1 MAFIKLQ
8 FRPGLNKDQ
17 TNYTNEGGW
26 FACDK
31 IRFRSGYPQKLGGWA
46 AVTSQ
51 VFLGIC
57 RQLFGW
63 ITSYADN
70 LLAAGTSKKVYI
82 EVGSQYYDI
91 TPYASITA
99 AGDVT
104 FAATDGS
111 STITVS
117 DTGSSVTAGNF
128 VTFSGAVSL
137 GGTITAAVLNQNYEI
152 ASYINANQ
160 YTIVAKNPTTGAAVT
175 ANASDSGNG
184 GAAVIGSY
192 EIPIGN
198 DITTYGYGWGTSTW
212 GAVPWGLGSNTP
224 VFLQQR
230 DWFFDQFDNDLIMNE
245 RNGALFIWERGVGSI
260 DSALANRAI
269 YLEDLPGA
277 ADVPGKVMQC
287 LLSQNDRHLLAFGS
301 IPYGSTSVSD
311 FDPMLIRW
319 ASQNAPEF
327 WTPGTVT
334 VPSTGQLSS
343 AGFRRVSRGSRIVR
357 AIATRQTILVFTDT
371 HLYSFQYVGTTDVFD
386 LQEYADNISII
397 SPRAVITA
405 SNVTYWMG
413 ADKFYAYNGAVQ
425 TLTCTLRNHVFSN
438 LNYAQASQIVCG
450 TNEGFHEIWW
460 FYPSADSNT
469 NDSYVVYNYL
479 EQVWHYGTMDR
490 TAWLDAAQREFPQAV
505 GMANILYNHESG
517 VDADGTPMESYIQ
530 SSDFDLQDGE
540 DFMLS
545 RRVIPD
551 VDFSGSTA
559 NSPEL
564 SFMIRPRNFPG
575 SAYQDDA
582 FDSQAVIET
591 SVNNYTNQ
599 VFIRARG
606 RQMALKILS
615 SDLGVNWQ
623 LGSPRLDIRKDG
635 RR

>member
-1 MAFIKLQ
+1 MPFIKLQ

-31 IRFRSGYPQKLGGWA
+31 VRFRSGYPQKLGGWV

-51 VFLGIC
+51 VFVGVC
-57 RQLFGW
+57 RQLFNW
-63 ITSYADN
+63 ITSFGDN
-70 LLAAGTSKKVYI
+70 LLAVGTSKKVYI

-91 TPYASITA
+91 TPYKEITA

-104 FAATDGS
+104 FSATNGS
-111 STITVS
+111 STITVT
-117 DTGSSVTAGNF
+117 DTSSSTTAGNY

-137 GGTITAAVLNQNYEI
+137 GGNITAAVLNQNYVI
-152 ASYINANQ
+152 ATVINLNS
-160 YTIVAKNPTTGAAVT
+160 YTIVAKSPTTGLPVT
-175 ANASDSGNG
+175 ANGSDSGNG
-184 GAAVIGSY
+184 GGAVVGSY
-192 EIPIGN
+192 EINVGN
-198 DITTYGYGWGTSTW
+198 DIGTYGYGWGTSTW
-212 GAVPWGLGSNTP
+212 GAVPWGLGSNQP
-224 VFLQQR
+224 VLLPQR
-230 DWFFDQFDNDLIMNE
+230 DWFFDQFDNDVVMNY
-245 RNGALFIWERGVGSI
+245 RNGPLFIWERGSGSI
-260 DSALANRAI
+260 DAALDVRAI
-269 YLEDLPGA
+269 YLSALTGA
-277 ADVPGKVMQC
+277 ESVPVQVMQC
-287 LLSQNDRHLLAFGS
+287 LVSQNDRHLLAFGAV
-301 IPYGSTSVSD
+301 PYGSTSTAD

-343 AGFRRVSRGSRIVR
+343 AGFLRVSRGSRIVR
-357 AIATRQTILVFTDT
+357 AIPTRQAILVFTDT
-371 HLYSFQYVGTTDVFD
+371 HLYALQFVGTTDVFN

-425 TLTCTLRNHVFSN
+425 TLQCTLRNHVFKN
-438 LNYAQASQIVCG
+438 LNFNQADQIICG

-460 FYPSADSNT
+460 FYPSANSDV
-469 NDSYVVYNYL
+469 NDSYVCYNYL
-479 EQVWHYGTMDR
+479 EQIWYYGTMDR
-490 TAWLDAAQREFPQAV
+490 TAWLDSPQREFPQAV
-505 GMANILYNHESG
+505 GSLNLLYNHESG
-517 VDADGTPMESYIQ
+517 IDADGTPMDSYIQ

-545 RRVIPD
+545 RRIIPD

-559 NSPEL
+559 NTPEVD
-564 SFMIRPRNFPG
+564 FMIRPRNFPG

-582 FDSQAVIET
+582 FDSQAVVQS
-591 SVNNYTNQ
+591 SVNVYTDQ
-599 VFIRARG
+599 IFIRARA
-606 RQMALKILS
+606 RQMALKIRS
-615 SDLGVNWQ
+615 TELGVNWQ
-623 LGSPRLDIRKDG
+623 LGSPRLDLRKDG

>member
-31 IRFRSGYPQKLGGWA
+31 VRFRSGYPQKLGGWA
-46 AVTSQ
+46 AVTTQ
-51 VFLGIC
+51 TFLGVC

-63 ITSYADN
+63 ITSFADN
-70 LLAAGTSKKVYI
+70 LLALGTSKKVYI

-91 TPYASITA
+91 TPYKEITA

-104 FAATDGS
+104 FAATNGS
-111 STITVS
+111 SSITVY
-117 DTGSSVTAGNF
+117 DTNANPVVGNY

-137 GGTITAAVLNQNYEI
+137 GGNITAAVLNQNYEI
-152 ASYINANQ
+152 ATVVDQ
-160 YTIVAKNPTTGAAVT
+160 DEYTVIAKSPTTGAAVT
-175 ANASDSGNG
+175 ANASDIGNG
-184 GAAVIGSY
+184 GAAVVGSY
-192 EIPIGN
+192 EIDVGY
-198 DITTYGYGWGTSTW
+198 DKTTYGYGWGTSTW
-212 GAVPWGLGSNTP
+212 GTVPWGLGSGAP
-224 VFLQQR
+224 IFLQQR
-230 DWFFDQFDNDLIMNE
+230 DWFFDQLDNDLIMNY
-245 RNGALFIWERGVGSI
+245 RNGPMFIWERGTSAI
-260 DSALANRAI
+260 DTALASRAI
-269 YLEDLPGA
+269 YIEDLPGA
-277 ADVPGKVMQC
+277 ADVPGEVMQC
-287 LLSQNDRHLLAFGS
+287 MISQNDRHLLAFGC
-301 IPYGSTSVSD
+301 IPYGSTSSTD
-311 FDPMLIRW
+311 YDPMMIRW
-319 ASQNAPEF
+319 SSQDAPEF

-334 VPSTGQLSS
+334 VPSTGTLSS

-357 AIATRQTILVFTDT
+357 AIPTRQTILVFTDT
-371 HLYSFQYVGTTDVFD
+371 HLYSFQFVGTTDVFD

-425 TLTCTLRNHVFSN
+425 TLACTLRNHVFKN
-438 LNYAQASQIVCG
+438 LNYDQSDQIVCG

-460 FYPSADSNT
+460 FYPSANSET
-469 NDSYVVYNYL
+469 NDSYVCYNYL

-505 GMANILYNHESG
+505 GTTNILYNHESG
-517 VDADGTPMESYIQ
+517 VDADGAPMESYIQ
-530 SSDFDLQDGE
+530 SSDFDLGDGE
-540 DFMLS
+540 EFMLS

-559 NSPEL
+559 NTPEVD
-564 SFMIRPRNFPG
+564 FMIRPRNFPG

-582 FDSQAVIET
+582 FDSQAVVQT
-591 SVNNYTNQ
+591 AVNTYTDQ
-599 VFIRARG
+599 VFIRARA
-606 RQMALKILS
+606 RQMALKIQS
-615 SDLGVNWQ
+615 TDLGVNWQ
-623 LGSPRLDIRKDG
+623 LGSPRLDVRKDG